1 MNDLSIAWK
10 LENMDSVEV
19 GTKQEM
25 YELGALNLSPTLSY
39 EEWENVGVALATMD
53 GNIEW
58 WIGDYFVFGEAA
70 YGEKWAQATAKFGR
84 PESTLQGYMYVASRF
99 PQNLR
104 RRNLPWWAHRE
115 VAALTYGEQSDHLAW
130 VEDNEPTR
138 AALRR
143 RLRGETEK
151 VSGGTCRVC
160 QETLECEKCGTS

>member
-1 MNDLSIAWK
+1 
-10 LENMDSVEV
+10 MDSVEV

-39 EEWENVGVALATMD
+39 EEWENVGKALATMD

-99 PQNLR
+99 PQTLR

-115 VAALTYGEQSDHLAW
+115 VAALGVVHCIGVCHRVRMTSVGVHAVSAERGHLNL
-130 VEDNEPTR
+130 VPV
-138 AALRR
+138 RR
-143 RLRGETEK
+143 H
-151 VSGGTCRVC
+151 
-160 QETLECEKCGTS
+160 